1 MINSDKVSYLFFNDQ
16 HKLLFF
22 YKKNQIKTKKNH
34 NLQVNITYYLA
45 YLLHFSLNS

>member
-22 YKKNQIKTKKNH
+22 QKKIKLKQKKVIICKLILH
-34 NLQVNITYYLA
+34 II
-45 YLLHFSLNS
+45 LLICFIFH

>member
-22 YKKNQIKTKKNH
+22 QKKIKLKQKKSH